1 MYRNCYWNNF
11 YALVFINN
19 KKNKKMKTLALN
31 NRNGSPVFFN
41 DLLEGFSPIFNRIFD
56 EDVKA
61 IKAVSKPAVNVKE
74 TEQSFVLE
82 VAAPGL
88 QKTDFQIKI
97 EKDVLSI
104 STEVKNESET
114 NADNYKRKE
123 FNYQAFKRS
132 FTLPENINAD
142 KITAEYKD
150 GILHVTIAK
159 AEKEKEQLKVIAVN

>member
-1 MYRNCYWNNF
+1 
-11 YALVFINN
+11 
-19 KKNKKMKTLALN
+19 MKTLALT

-74 TEQSFVLE
+74 TEQAFVLE

-88 QKTDFQIKI
+88 QKTDFQIKV

-104 STEVKNESET
+104 ANEVKNESET
-114 NADNYKRKE
+114 KTDHYKRKE

-132 FTLPENINAD
+132 FTLPENVNVES
-142 KITAEYKD
+142 ITAEYKD
-150 GILHVTIAK
+150 GILHVTLAK
-159 AEKEKEQLKVIAVN
+159 NEKEKEALKIVEVK

>member
-1 MYRNCYWNNF
+1 LIWNSF
-11 YALVFINN
+11 YAFVFINN
-19 KKNKKMKTLALN
+19 KNKKQKMKTLALS

-61 IKAVSKPAVNVKE
+61 MKAVSKPAVNVKE

-104 STEVKNESET
+104 ATEVKNESET
-114 NADNYKRKE
+114 NSGNYKRKE

-132 FTLPENINAD
+132 FTLPENVNSEHIS
-142 KITAEYKD
+142 AEYKD
-150 GILHVTIAK
+150 GILHVTLAK
-159 AEKEKEQLKVIAVN
+159 NEKEKAQLKVIAVN